1 MLPNGESRYRG
12 NAVQRILELTG
23 QSPYYIQ
30 LFCQRLVEYMNSDE
44 VRGLKQRMPR
54 AIYSVNAREV
64 SCRLDPVEGADRVSM
79 RQGLELLAAILDQRR
94 ARAA

>member
-1 MLPNGESRYRG
+1 
-12 NAVQRILELTG
+12 
-23 QSPYYIQ
+23 
-30 LFCQRLVEYMNSDE
+30 
-44 VRGLKQRMPR
+44 MPR

-64 SCRLDPVEGADRVSM
+64 SCRLEPPQGAERVSM